1 MESRNIAIEDLRFLE
16 EDLMPDELVS
26 IAFLLFGTERPKWV
40 LEKLR
45 EKQLEISLLQDYANY
60 HDNWKSTIIEALG
73 TVKAFECIENLG
85 IPIPMARE
93 FVRKSSLINP
103 GLKLL
108 YQLCEACPKT
118 LNDQLIN
125 FIKDECDSST
135 LTVDDQLELHLLY
148 AITENKIK
156 VTPAGC
162 DLSLIKKFENNT
174 TIEDPTV
181 LELLKKFPSKLNTL
195 DTSANNDF
203 NSTNREQ
210 NVLNTKSDQNE
221 VQALTNPLDNYRTKK
236 MFALIIN
243 QQHFRKTTNIEL
255 MNLLPKEILT
265 ERNGTAKDMEALKKV
280 FDDFKYHVIVKNDLT
295 HVEIIKEVDKASK
308 QSSKYDGLIVCV
320 LSHGHEGLF
329 YGSDSVPVF
338 IRDIKENM
346 SSKVLLNKPKI
357 LLIQA
362 CQGDNLQPTVKKI
375 IQTELDGPNQ
385 SNLISGST
393 RADFLTF
400 WSTIEGFASV
410 RHVENGSWFI
420 QELVK
425 KITELY
431 KSQHL
436 MDICTSVINEV
447 SMKRGYRDQCMLPK
461 LESTFTKNFRFPSSI
476 DHSEFNCLNQ
486 PEH

>member
-1 MESRNIAIEDLRFLE
+1 
-16 EDLMPDELVS
+16 
-26 IAFLLFGTERPKWV
+26 
-40 LEKLR
+40 
-45 EKQLEISLLQDYANY
+45 
-60 HDNWKSTIIEALG
+60 
-73 TVKAFECIENLG
+73 
-85 IPIPMARE
+85 
-93 FVRKSSLINP
+93 
-103 GLKLL
+103 
-108 YQLCEACPKT
+108 
-118 LNDQLIN
+118 
-125 FIKDECDSST
+125 
-135 LTVDDQLELHLLY
+135 
-148 AITENKIK
+148 
-156 VTPAGC
+156 
-162 DLSLIKKFENNT
+162 
-174 TIEDPTV
+174 
-181 LELLKKFPSKLNTL
+181 
-195 DTSANNDF
+195 
-203 NSTNREQ
+203 
-210 NVLNTKSDQNE
+210 
-221 VQALTNPLDNYRTKK
+221 
-236 MFALIIN
+236 
-243 QQHFRKTTNIEL
+243 
-255 MNLLPKEILT
+255 
-265 ERNGTAKDMEALKKV
+265 MEALKKL
-280 FDDFKYHVIVKNDLT
+280 FEDFKYHVVVKNDLT

-338 IRDIKENM
+338 VKDIKANM

-393 RADFLTF
+393 RADFLIF

-425 KITELY
+425 KVTELH

-461 LESTFTKNFRFPSSI
+461 LESTFTKNFRFPT
-476 DHSEFNCLNQ
+476 
-486 PEH
+486 